1 MQPPSIQCPPGT
13 SNTGAYRIS
22 WKGPDGAVYRLE
34 ENGTL
39 LYQGPHK
46 ASTVTGREAG
56 IYDYRVG
63 VLDETGREVA
73 GWSQPCQVEVSPPSL
88 ALSLTLFSLGL
99 VVFLSTLILIV
110 RGHKKHRRGELQ

>member
-1 MQPPSIQCPPGT
+1 VEPPTIQCPEDP

-22 WKGPDGAVYRLE
+22 WKGSDGAVYRLE
-34 ENGTL
+34 ENGVR
-39 LYQGPHK
+39 LYQGPHD

-63 VLDETGREVA
+63 ILDDAGQEVQSWSQSCRVEVA
-73 GWSQPCQVEVSPPSL
+73 PPSL
-88 ALSLTLFSLGL
+88 ALALTLFSLGL

-110 RGHKKHRRGELQ
+110 RGHRKHRRGELQ

>member
-1 MQPPSIQCPPGT
+1 MNPPSIQCPEDP

-22 WKGPDGAVYRLE
+22 WKGPDGALYRLE

-39 LYQGPHK
+39 LYQGPHQ

-56 IYDYRVG
+56 VYDYRVS
-63 VLDETGREVA
+63 VMNDTGQEVSN
-73 GWSQPCQVEVSPPSL
+73 WSQPCRVEVSPPSL
-88 ALSLTLFSLGL
+88 ALALTLFSLGL